1 MWKLERKKFE
11 FGDWRGRFLMFQ
23 FGKNLVGRYPS
34 PSLPLSKAAT
44 GAGFA
49 KLDCKILSP
58 KGLEVKILRTNDLGC
73 LPAIL
78 SVPLSLCN
86 HLLFKFFAQGQMSQ
100 KVCGNPDPRLSSSVR
115 KSSSVSSRASRA
127 SSAATD
133 LGEEPKRVLSRCK
146 GEVDVIICG
155 C

>member
-1 MWKLERKKFE
+1 
-11 FGDWRGRFLMFQ
+11 MFQ

-86 HLLFKFFAQGQMSQ
+86 HLLFKFFAQGQMSKGLWKSGPPAQ
-100 KVCGNPDPRLSSSVR
+100 LFCQEELFGFQSSQ
-115 KSSSVSSRASRA
+115 SSIQRRHRSR
-127 SSAATD
+127 
-133 LGEEPKRVLSRCK
+133 
-146 GEVDVIICG
+146 
-155 C
+155 